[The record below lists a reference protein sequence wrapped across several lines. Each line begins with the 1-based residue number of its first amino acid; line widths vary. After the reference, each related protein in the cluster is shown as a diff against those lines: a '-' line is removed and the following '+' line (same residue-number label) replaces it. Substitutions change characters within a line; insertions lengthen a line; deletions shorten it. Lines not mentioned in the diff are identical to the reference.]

1 MLTNTTKAKKDWCL
15 NTIWQMKLTGLEPS
29 GLLTAAFSRYIKSE
43 ITFYQL
49 CSIIRDD
56 AE

>member
-1 MLTNTTKAKKDWCL
+1 MLTNITQAKKDWCL

-49 CSIIRDD
+49 CSIMRDD